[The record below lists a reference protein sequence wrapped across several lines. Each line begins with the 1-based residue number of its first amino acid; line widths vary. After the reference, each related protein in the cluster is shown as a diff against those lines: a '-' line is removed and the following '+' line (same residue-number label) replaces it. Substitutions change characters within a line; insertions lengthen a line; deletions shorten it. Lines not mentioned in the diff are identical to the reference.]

1 MACPTQAGGH
11 RAGPRRMT
19 DPLSKALSRGRGGSQ
34 DLISQ
39 CSLRNEH
46 PSCLLFPGAL
56 LVYTLSVYDLAQ
68 SRAISE
74 HSTFTVSANHCGP
87 CSSTILRTSPC
98 EDLRQRLITSCSY
111 IFRHGLSDVLRHFTT
126 LLREEYH
133 PFSNQ
138 DLTLTDSCSAYRML
152 TEASFRLRRAEAFVP
167 TWHSSL
173 YAFGH
178 SAEEPLCLLKAMLED
193 RVNINSCNCTIVRE
207 ETASS
212 WTESFV
218 QAFDDVRTARYMIRQ
233 VRDHA
238 VLNSSQFCQP
248 SATQLHPTSPP

>member
-1 MACPTQAGGH
+1 
-11 RAGPRRMT
+11 
-19 DPLSKALSRGRGGSQ
+19 
-34 DLISQ
+34 
-39 CSLRNEH
+39 
-46 PSCLLFPGAL
+46 
-56 LVYTLSVYDLAQ
+56 
-68 SRAISE
+68 
-74 HSTFTVSANHCGP
+74 
-87 CSSTILRTSPC
+87 
-98 EDLRQRLITSCSY
+98 
-111 IFRHGLSDVLRHFTT
+111 
-126 LLREEYH
+126 
-133 PFSNQ
+133 
-138 DLTLTDSCSAYRML
+138 ML

-207 ETASS
+207 ERASS

-218 QAFDDVRTARYMIRQ
+218 QAFDDVRAARYMIRQ

-248 SATQLHPTSPP
+248 SATQLHPTSPPWRLWRKPISKDVTFPFFTAAVIVKVANTWVGIVTLGCWCTFAPSFVLKC